1 MNSYRYRPC
10 VSTLQVRVLTRYL
23 HVIFASRC
31 GNLRGR
37 GKPQTARRAPRTHNK
52 RSARPANRPQTARRA
67 PRTRSER
74 GAGPASRPQASRGRE
89 PNGPLPNFT
98 RRSCFFKASLRRRSY
113 YMNRSLSLSFTDRA
127 LPSAIRPSEVSH
139 SRLARGARG
148 SRPRPAD
155 SQDAVF
161 PSAPLC
167 RPVSHPGTAKPI
179 AGSPSPHRRGPP
191 RFPTAAVLRLG
202 RETARRKSARR
213 DRTRRSLRQR
223 SHPAALAAR
232 QNPYANR
239 SAATTASRRVRTSVA
254 RPGLP
259 PLAATALPH
268 SAASA
273 PREVV
278 ALALPCR

>member
-1 MNSYRYRPC
+1 MRE
-10 VSTLQVRVLTRYL
+10 LE
-23 HVIFASRC
+23 
-31 GNLRGR
+31 G
-37 GKPQTARRAPRTHNK
+37 PRE
-52 RSARPANRPQTARRA
+52 AANRAASPKA
-67 PRTRSER
+67 RSER
-74 GAGPASRPQASRGRE
+74 GTGSASRPQASRGRE
-89 PNGPLPNFT
+89 PSGPLPNFT
-98 RRSCFFKASLRRRSY
+98 RRSCFFKASFRRRAY

-127 LPSAIRPSEVSH
+127 LSSAIRLGGVSH

-148 SRPRPAD
+148 SRPRPTD

-191 RFPTAAVLRLG
+191 RLPTAAVQRLSG
-202 RETARRKSARR
+202 ETAGRKSARR

-223 SHPAALAAR
+223 PILPHLPLDK
-232 QNPYANR
+232 
-239 SAATTASRRVRTSVA
+239 TRTPTVLLRPPPRDGSA
-254 RPGLP
+254 RPSPAQVCRRSPRLHS
-259 PLAATALPH
+259 PH

-273 PREVV
+273 PHEVV